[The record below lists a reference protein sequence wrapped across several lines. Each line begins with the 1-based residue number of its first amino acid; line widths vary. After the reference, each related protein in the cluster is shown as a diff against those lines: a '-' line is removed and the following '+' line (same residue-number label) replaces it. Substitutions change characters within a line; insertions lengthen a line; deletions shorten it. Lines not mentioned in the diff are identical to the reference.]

1 MLRKSHEIIKNRY
14 VNRREFLKIS
24 GMLGA
29 GVATSSLGMP
39 LAEAIKFDKNLYKV
53 SRSLPYMG
61 TMVSMTVLDPSKDRG
76 EEAISM
82 AFNEIERLVKI
93 MNRFDAGTPLYQ
105 LNSEGFL
112 HEVPPELS
120 YLINKSKYYNQLSNG
135 LFDITIK
142 PVLDFFAQS
151 FKKQQNLSYS
161 EKKIKG
167 LLRLVDSKFI
177 TTNGRSIGFKRDGMQ
192 ITLDG
197 IAKGYIVDKSAK
209 KLSDMGI
216 KHALI
221 NAGGDISAIG
231 GKENNR
237 PWKIAIED
245 PLKKKNYPSV
255 VSIKN
260 GSIATSGN
268 YEVFFDKE
276 KVFHHIINPETGLS
290 PLTNVSVSIQAPTTM
305 EADALSTAVFLL
317 DPVPG
322 TKLINSLPSCRSFI
336 VTKNQRKIKSNGW
349 QGSKI

>member
-1 MLRKSHEIIKNRY
+1 MLSKSHEFIKNRDI
-14 VNRREFLKIS
+14 NRREFLKIT

-29 GVATSSLGMP
+29 GVATSSLAIP

-53 SRSLPYMG
+53 SKSLPTMG
-61 TMVSMTVLDPSKDRG
+61 TIVSMTVLDPSKDRG

-93 MNRFDAGTPLYQ
+93 MSRFDTSTPLYQ
-105 LNSEGFL
+105 LNSKGFL
-112 HEVPPELS
+112 PEAPPELS
-120 YLINKSKYYNQLSNG
+120 YLINKSKYYYQLSNG
-135 LFDITIK
+135 LFDVTIK

-151 FKKQQNLSYS
+151 FKDHQNISYN
-161 EKKIKG
+161 EKGMKD
-167 LLRLVDSKFI
+167 LLKLVNSKFI
-177 TTNGRSIGFKRDGMQ
+177 TTNGRYIRFKMDGMQ

-197 IAKGYIVDKSAK
+197 IAKGYIVDKATK

-221 NAGGDISAIG
+221 NAGGDISTIG

-245 PLKKKNYPSV
+245 PLNKKKYPSV

-268 YEVFFDKE
+268 YEIFFDKE

-290 PLTNVSVSIQAPTTM
+290 PLRNVSVSIQAPTTM

-317 DPVPG
+317 DPTSG
-322 TKLINSLPSCRSFI
+322 TKLINSLPSCSSFI
-336 VTKNQRKIKSNGW
+336 VTKNQRKITSNGW